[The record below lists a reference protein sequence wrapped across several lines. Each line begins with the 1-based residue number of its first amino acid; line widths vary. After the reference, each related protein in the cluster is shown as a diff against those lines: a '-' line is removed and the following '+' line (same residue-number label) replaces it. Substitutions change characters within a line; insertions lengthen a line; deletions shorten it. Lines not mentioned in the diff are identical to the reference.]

1 MKNTVTAS
9 CLLIIVVLCLAG
21 CASYTPYSPPRLL
34 PDDQQNIPEPRPRD
48 TTIVQDAFEYGVVVP
63 TNQLFDFARHIRSL
77 SRNKRQAL
85 NLDAFG
91 EVRDSSWFTNRNAR
105 KPLSLEELAQG
116 PDKGTG
122 PETQGPWTITSAKV
136 EGYTPGFN
144 IKDARGDRYLIKF
157 DPFGYQE
164 LSSAAEVITGKIFH
178 AAGYNVPEN
187 YVVTFDPAIL
197 RMEENIQLQNE
208 KGVRCEMTDGDFSRI
223 MQKVEPL
230 PDGRVRAL
238 ASKYLEGVPLGGFR
252 YLGRRQDDPNDI
264 VDHEYRREL
273 RGMYVMCAWLKHF
286 DIKDANS
293 LDMYVREGTR
303 QFIKHYLIDFGST
316 LGGAPEGPMDAFRG
330 HETDFDMG
338 AGFGNLLTLGLKVKD
353 WEKAPQVEFPS
364 VGRFSAVDFKP
375 GNTDMNILNPA
386 FAMRT
391 NLDGYWGA
399 KLVMSFSD
407 EQLKVLVREGQ
418 FSDPAAE
425 EYLLEVLKLRRDMTG
440 RYWYSRVNCLDH
452 FTLDESAAGLQELRF
467 TDLGI
472 KGKIWSDRETRYRAG
487 LRINGETVQED
498 INLPEGTV
506 IQMAFMKDQAERS
519 GKRKKSERGHGQEEW
534 ELALY
539 ISRDFGQ
546 TFGKWVKV
554 YLSHDAV
561 SGNFRLLGLRLQ
573 D

>member
-1 MKNTVTAS
+1 MRKPAVKSWLVSAF
-9 CLLIIVVLCLAG
+9 VLCLSG
-21 CASYTPYSPPRLL
+21 CAGYVPYTPPKVL
-34 PDDQQNIPEPRPRD
+34 PDDHQNIPEPRPRD

-85 NLDAFG
+85 NVDAFD

-105 KPLSLEELAQG
+105 EPLSLEVLARG

-144 IKDARGDRYLIKF
+144 IRDANGDNYLIKF
-157 DPFGYQE
+157 DPYGFLE
-164 LSSAAEVITGKIFH
+164 LSSAAEVITGKIFY

-187 YVVTFDPAIL
+187 YIVVFDPAIL
-197 RMEENIQLQNE
+197 QMEAGIQMQNE
-208 KGVRCEMTDGDFSRI
+208 KGVRCEMTGGDFSRI
-223 MQKVEPL
+223 MQKVELL

-293 LDMYVREGTR
+293 LDMYVREGNR
-303 QFIKHYLIDFGST
+303 RFIRHYLIDFGST

-330 HETDFDMG
+330 HETDFDLA
-338 AGFGNLLTLGLKVKD
+338 AGFKNLVTLGLDVKD
-353 WEKAPQVEFPS
+353 WEKAPQVEYPS
-364 VGRFSAVDFKP
+364 VGRFSAVDFVP

-425 EYLLEVLKLRRDMTG
+425 EYLLQVLKLRRDMTG
-440 RYWYSRVNCLDH
+440 RYWYSRVNCLDR
-452 FTLDESAAGLQELRF
+452 FTLNEPAAGLQELRF

-487 LRINGETVQED
+487 LRIDGELVQD
-498 INLPEGTV
+498 GINLPEGTV
-506 IQMAFMKDQAERS
+506 IQMSFLKNLVERS
-519 GKRKKSERGHGQEEW
+519 GTKNGAPQSGDEEW
-534 ELALY
+534 ELSLI

-554 YLSHDAV
+554 YLSHDQA
-561 SGNFRLLGLRLQ
+561 SGTFRLLGLRRQ

>member
-1 MKNTVTAS
+1 MKKLTFS
-9 CLLIIVVLCLAG
+9 ICLMGAVFLCLTA
-21 CASYTPYSPPRLL
+21 CTRYTPFSPPRLL
-34 PDDQQNIPEPRPRD
+34 PDDRKNIPEPRPRD
-48 TTIVQDAFEYGVVVP
+48 TTVVQDAFEYGVVIP

-77 SRNKRQAL
+77 SKNKRQAL
-85 NLDAFG
+85 NLDPFG
-91 EVRDSSWFTNRNAR
+91 EVVDSSWFTNRNA
-105 KPLSLEELAQG
+105 KEPLSLEALARG

-144 IKDARGDRYLIKF
+144 IRDANGDYYLIKF
-157 DPFGYQE
+157 DPYGYLE

-187 YVVTFDPAIL
+187 YIVVFDPAIL
-197 RMEENIQLQNE
+197 RMDSGIQMQNE
-208 KGVRCEMTDGDFSRI
+208 KGVRCEMTDGDFGRI
-223 MQKVEPL
+223 MQKVEHL

-238 ASKYLEGVPLGGFR
+238 ASKYLEGVSLGGFR
-252 YLGRRQDDPNDI
+252 YLGHRRDDPNDI

-273 RGMYVMCAWLKHF
+273 RGMYVICAWLKHF

-293 LDMYVREGTR
+293 LDMYVREGNR

-338 AGFGNLLTLGLKVKD
+338 AGFKNLITLGLDVKD

-364 VGRFSAVDFKP
+364 VGRYSAVDYKP

-391 NLDGYWGA
+391 DLDGYWGA
-399 KLVMSFSD
+399 KLVMSFTD
-407 EQLKVLVREGQ
+407 EQLKVLVREGL
-418 FSDPAAE
+418 FSDPVAE

-440 RYWYSRVNCLDH
+440 RYWYSRVNCLDR
-452 FTLDESAAGLQELRF
+452 FKLNEPSPGLQELRF
-467 TDLGI
+467 TDMGI
-472 KGKIWSDRETRYRAG
+472 KGNLWSDRETRYRAA
-487 LRINGETVQED
+487 LRIDGQLVQD
-498 INLPEGTV
+498 GINLPEGTV
-506 IQMAFMKDQAERS
+506 IQMSFLKDLVERS
-519 GKRKKSERGHGQEEW
+519 GTKRKTSQADGEEW
-534 ELALY
+534 ELTLF
-539 ISRDFGQ
+539 ISRNFGQ
-546 TFGKWVKV
+546 TFGKWVRV
-554 YLSHDAV
+554 YLAHDPG
-561 SGNFRLLGLRLQ
+561 SGSFRLLGLRRQ